1 MEFYSAV
8 KYLKTRKLFQKGTE
22 NKIEK
27 FQSIRASQYSPN
39 DYSKQFWKN
48 MDNLSRLD
56 NFKKYSK
63 YILKMDIFEKRDNL
77 NYATQKNMDNLEEKN
92 WRLIS

>member
-1 MEFYSAV
+1 MIILNNFE
-8 KYLKTRKLFQKGTE
+8 
-22 NKIEK
+22 
-27 FQSIRASQYSPN
+27 
-39 DYSKQFWKN
+39 KN
-48 MDNLSRLD
+48 MDNFSRLD

-77 NYATQKNMDNLEEKN
+77 NYATQKNMDNLEKKN